1 MLALIKLFTMPLSAQ
16 SSLQVGLLQT
26 ALPQRKRNFSKNL
39 SSAKVSF
46 GSTFLLGALLG
57 LGSMAPAFAATE
69 LTDRAL
75 RQQTEANHS
84 DSNMAEVLDCDKD
97 MSREACNRLQYER
110 YAKQTDRS
118 YDEFLRNET
127 TNPLRNQVI
136 KQPLLTQPLEN
147 PTAPPASRLADLSNQ
162 APLLPNNLP

>member
-1 MLALIKLFTMPLSAQ
+1 MLRLQRLTSQISLGRLAQKSAQRRFSPALTLSA
-16 SSLQVGLLQT
+16 
-26 ALPQRKRNFSKNL
+26 L
-39 SSAKVSF
+39 STVIMLSIF
-46 GSTFLLGALLG
+46 
-57 LGSMAPAFAATE
+57 APAFAATE

-84 DSNMAEVLDCDKD
+84 DSNVAEVLDCDKD